1 LNNEDDDACENP
13 FSVSE
18 HMNEKTVGW
27 ENNDVSR
34 RRWFQDLAHTTMTM
48 AAASAAAGMAP
59 LLPSEALAASL
70 PALVAT
76 DSSCDPTVTVWQSK
90 NDDRLVYLLGTAH
103 ISEISANLAT
113 NLVRDVHPNAVFVE
127 LDLKRIGGVVK
138 PSLPPTTRTTT
149 NPSTTTIVSTENAPI
164 PQAVIPQFITPMAA
178 TTVGATP
185 SQLPQ
190 PQQPTTTTTATT
202 LMAYTA
208 ATMDVAETTM
218 PAYPALPE
226 PPRGEGLGGWI
237 QRKAFNFAS
246 AAVGNALRNMYS
258 NLGKAGFNPGEE
270 FAAAIREG
278 QRIDAKIVLGD
289 QDVEYTL
296 RRLTQALAATDLEK
310 LLSPDAEF
318 ERSMNE
324 LLPGGPNAMQPEL
337 QNYDDP
343 AEFKRE
349 LAEFVER
356 LKSRDNVRKII
367 GKLQDVAPAL
377 VQVMLTERDAFMAQG
392 LDTLQQFEVIVA
404 VMGIA
409 HMDGVEKN
417 LRQMGWRQVRPKCP
431 IIK

>member
-1 LNNEDDDACENP
+1 
-13 FSVSE
+13 
-18 HMNEKTVGW
+18 
-27 ENNDVSR
+27 
-34 RRWFQDLAHTTMTM
+34 
-48 AAASAAAGMAP
+48 
-59 LLPSEALAASL
+59 
-70 PALVAT
+70 
-76 DSSCDPTVTVWQSK
+76 
-90 NDDRLVYLLGTAH
+90 
-103 ISEISANLAT
+103 LAT
-113 NLVRDVHPNAVFVE
+113 SLVRDVHPNAVFVE
-127 LDLKRIGGVVK
+127 LDLKRIGGIVK
-138 PSLPPTTRTTT
+138 PTTT
-149 NPSTTTIVSTENAPI
+149 NTQNPQQLSTTTSSATVDNNAPSVTI
-164 PQAVIPQFITPMAA
+164 AA
-178 TTVGATP
+178 
-185 SQLPQ
+185 LPQ
-190 PQQPTTTTTATT
+190 WIASTAATTTTTTLDMVADSTT
-202 LMAYTA
+202 T
-208 ATMDVAETTM
+208 TTTTM
-218 PAYPALPE
+218 PVYPALPE
-226 PPRGEGLGGWI
+226 PPQGQGLGGWI

-258 NLGKAGFNPGEE
+258 SLGKAGFNPGEE

-296 RRLTQALAATDLEK
+296 RRLTQALAATDLDK

-324 LLPGGPNAMQPEL
+324 LLPGGPNTMQPEL
-337 QNYDDP
+337 KNYDDP

-367 GKLQDVAPAL
+367 GQLREVAPAL

-409 HMDGVEKN
+409 HMDGVETN

-431 IIK
+431 KI